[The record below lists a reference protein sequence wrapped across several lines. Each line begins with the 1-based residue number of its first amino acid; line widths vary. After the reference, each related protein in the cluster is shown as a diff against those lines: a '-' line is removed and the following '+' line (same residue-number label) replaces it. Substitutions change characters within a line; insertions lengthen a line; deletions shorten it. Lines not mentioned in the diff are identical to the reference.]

1 MYEGIRSPA
10 IHIPKNMSEFNSIA
24 LRYPKAKIWAGGTY
38 LMSQKN
44 YYPSETNEDIIDLGD
59 MEELKKITRNDR
71 FVEIGSMVTASQL
84 LSAGKL
90 VLPDILL
97 ETLQSLSSQ
106 IVRRQITIG
115 GTLCIPD
122 KRLSLST
129 TLAVL
134 DATAEIKLFQ
144 GNKVSTQWIP
154 ISRLYDKNG
163 KLVVN
168 ADKILMTRIR
178 IGLDFGDYQRF
189 YIVEDPIRN
198 MEECVIFAFQ
208 AKSTQSSLN
217 KVKFCMNFPQKAFHI
232 NKDIEAKLSGQ
243 TLPINPERV
252 NTISYELV
260 AELKKQH
267 SSITELQLERGRRM
281 FESVL
286 HGMNSQ
292 ALLT

>member
-1 MYEGIRSPA
+1 
-10 IHIPKNMSEFNSIA
+10 MSEFNSVA
-24 LRYPKAKIWAGGTY
+24 LRYQKAKIWAGGTY
-38 LMSQKN
+38 LMGQKN

-59 MEELKKITRNDR
+59 MEELRKITRNDR

-84 LSAGKL
+84 LYAGKL

-97 ETLQSLSSQ
+97 ESLQSLASQ
-106 IVRRQITIG
+106 IVRRQVTIG
-115 GTLCIPD
+115 GNLCIPD
-122 KRLSLST
+122 KRYALCT

-134 DATAEIKLFQ
+134 DATAEVKLFQ

-154 ISRLYDKNG
+154 ISRLYEKTG
-163 KLVVN
+163 KLMVN
-168 ADKILMTRIR
+168 ADKMLMTRIR
-178 IGLDFGDYQRF
+178 VGLEYGDYQRF
-189 YIVEDPIRN
+189 FIVEDPIRN
-198 MEECVIFAFQ
+198 REECVIFAFQ
-208 AKSTQSSLN
+208 AKRTQSSLN
-217 KVKFCMNFPQKAFHI
+217 KVKFCMNFPGKAFHI
-232 NKDIEAKLSGQ
+232 NKDIEARLSGEA
-243 TLPINPERV
+243 LPINPERV

-267 SSITELQLERGRRM
+267 GSITELQLERGRRM

>member
-24 LRYPKAKIWAGGTY
+24 LRYPKARIWAGGTY

-44 YYPSETNEDIIDLGD
+44 YYPSENNEDIIDLEG
-59 MEELKKITRNDR
+59 MEELKKITRTER

-84 LSAGKL
+84 LYAGKL

-97 ETLQSLSSQ
+97 ETLQSLASQ
-106 IVRRQITIG
+106 IVRRQVTIG
-115 GTLCIPD
+115 GALSIPNL
-122 KRLSLST
+122 RLSLST
-129 TLAVL
+129 TLSVL
-134 DATAEIKLFQ
+134 DVTVEIKLFQ

-154 ISRLYDKNG
+154 ISRLYEKNG
-163 KLVVN
+163 NLAVN
-168 ADKILMTRIR
+168 SDKMLITRIR
-178 IGLDFGDYQRF
+178 LGLDYGDYQRF
-189 YIVEDPIRN
+189 IIVEDPIRN
-198 MEECVIFAFQ
+198 SQECVIFAFQ
-208 AKSTQSSLN
+208 ARRTQNALN
-217 KVKFCMNFPQKAFHI
+217 KVKFCMNFPHKAFHI
-232 NKDIEAKLSGQ
+232 NKEIEARLSGEA
-243 TLPINPERV
+243 LPINPERV

-260 AELKKQH
+260 AELRKQH